1 MRLSVDFYFE
11 YKEEGRFLPSLVNT
25 SYNPVWNFLRYAFT
39 VHMFSLLHAV
49 LSFSKRE
56 YELETPIHVLLI
68 TELKKIQI
76 LEVNSS

>member
-1 MRLSVDFYFE
+1 MCLSVDFYFE

-25 SYNPVWNFLRYAFT
+25 SYNPVWIFLRYAF

-49 LSFSKRE
+49 LSFSKRN
-56 YELETPIHVLLI
+56 YELETPIHVLLM